1 LTLTAWARR
10 RKTSQ
15 ALADRSRVILACAEG
30 GTISGVAA
38 ELGVSRDMVS
48 KWRARFL
55 EKRLAGLTDEPR
67 PGRPRLI
74 SDEQVE
80 QVITATLEQAP
91 AGGDT
96 HWSTRSMARSQGMSQ
111 SAVSRIWRAFGLKPH
126 IVETWKLSTD
136 PRFTGKVRDV
146 VGLYMSPPENAL
158 VLCVDEKSQIQAPDR
173 TAPCLPMLPTTP
185 ARMTHDYV
193 RNGTT
198 SLFAAFDLASG
209 SVIAQPCRRH
219 RHQEFPRFLKLI
231 DAAVPRDLELH
242 LVLDNYA
249 TCKTPAVHRWLL
261 KHPRFH
267 LHFTPTTS
275 SWMNLVERWFAELT
289 NRKLRRSAHRS
300 VTELETDIRKWT
312 SEWNKNPK
320 PFVWTKTADEILE
333 TLAAYCRRVSSQER
347 QAGRRQSPAGTRVP
361 AAARRPRSR
370 AAAGPARTS
379 ARHGPARGSLPRPP
393 HEPAG
398 HGPGPGRS
406 PGPGT
411 REPRRLPTTG
421 QPGPRAYNRRRLPES
436 RSSTPRNSPAPGR
449 RKPGR
454 HQRQTAADTPRR
466 HSWLAH
472 SRRRLPWCGPAAR

>member
-1 LTLTAWARR
+1 VPSPKLVPLNLADDERRTLQAWARR
-10 RKTSQ
+10 RKTAQ
-15 ALADRSRVILACAEG
+15 ALAERSRIILACAQG
-30 GTISGVAA
+30 GSNSSVAA
-38 ELGVSRDMVS
+38 DLGVSRDMVS

-74 SDEQVE
+74 GDEQVE
-80 QVITATLEQAP
+80 AVIAATLEQAP

-136 PRFTGKVRDV
+136 PQFIDKVRDV

-158 VLCVDEKSQIQAPDR
+158 VLCVDEKSQIQALDR

-209 SVIAQPCRRH
+209 SVIAQPYRQH
-219 RHQEFPRFLKLI
+219 RHQEFLKFLKLI
-231 DAAVPRDLELH
+231 DKAVPKDLDLH

-249 TCKTPAVHRWLL
+249 THKTPATRQWLL

-267 LHFTPTTS
+267 LHFTPTSS

-300 VTELETDIRKWT
+300 VTELETDIRKWI
-312 SEWNKNPK
+312 SEWNKDPK
-320 PFVWTKTADEILE
+320 PFVWTKSADEILE
-333 TLAAYCRRVSSQER
+333 TLAAYCER
-347 QAGRRQSPAGTRVP
+347 INAS
-361 AAARRPRSR
+361 
-370 AAAGPARTS
+370 
-379 ARHGPARGSLPRPP
+379 
-393 HEPAG
+393 G
-398 HGPGPGRS
+398 H
-406 PGPGT
+406 
-411 REPRRLPTTG
+411 
-421 QPGPRAYNRRRLPES
+421 
-436 RSSTPRNSPAPGR
+436 
-449 RKPGR
+449 
-454 HQRQTAADTPRR
+454 
-466 HSWLAH
+466 
-472 SRRRLPWCGPAAR
+472 